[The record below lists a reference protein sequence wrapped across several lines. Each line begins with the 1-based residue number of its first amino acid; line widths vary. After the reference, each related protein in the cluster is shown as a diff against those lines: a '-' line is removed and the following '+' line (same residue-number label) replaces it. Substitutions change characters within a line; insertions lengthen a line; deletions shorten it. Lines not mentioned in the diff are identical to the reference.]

1 MLNKAGL
8 THAFLFSQG
17 FKLLIGDGG
26 KININAGVHIVP
38 MVAQKKLLGNHS
50 ELRYNIDL

>member
-1 MLNKAGL
+1 MLNKAGF